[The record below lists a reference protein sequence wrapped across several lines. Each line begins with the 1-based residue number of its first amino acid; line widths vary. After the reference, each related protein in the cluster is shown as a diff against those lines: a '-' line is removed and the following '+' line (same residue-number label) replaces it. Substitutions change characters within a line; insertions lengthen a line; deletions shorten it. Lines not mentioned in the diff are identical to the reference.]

1 MKGQLI
7 INHLSFIIRKSRG
20 FTLIELTV
28 VVSIIITLLGFITI
42 SLVRS
47 QQTASLTS
55 VEEILVADLR
65 QQQLKSMIGDTEGR
79 ATSDSYGI
87 HFDSNRYIL
96 FHKEYLMGDSTN
108 FAIDLAQNFQFESP
122 GTNVI
127 FQKISGEISVDSI
140 SSITLLD
147 TTNGNKKTITIN
159 KYGVIMGIN

>member
-79 ATSDSYGI
+79 PTSDSYGI
-87 HFDSNRYIL
+87 HFDSNRYVT
-96 FHKEYLMGDSTN
+96 FHGLAYSSADTSNSFFNLENNMQFNNSN
-108 FAIDLAQNFQFESP
+108 FD
-122 GTNVI
+122 VI
-127 FQKISGEISVDSI
+127 FSKLSGTISGALTIELQDN
-140 SSITLLD
+140 
-147 TTNGNKKTITIN
+147 TNSNLKRIYLN
-159 KYGVIMGIN
+159 RHGVITQVE